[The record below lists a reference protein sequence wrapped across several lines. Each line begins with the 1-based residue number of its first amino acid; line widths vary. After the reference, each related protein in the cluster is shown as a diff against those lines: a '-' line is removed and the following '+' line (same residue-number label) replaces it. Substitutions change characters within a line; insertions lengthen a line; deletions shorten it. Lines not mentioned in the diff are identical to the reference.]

1 MPAEAAPE
9 IVLVD
14 DSELDAYFLGR
25 WLSRSALPNALRA
38 FPSGQHFLDHMV
50 AVQTGT
56 TPMPALVLMDIN
68 MPEASGFEVV
78 RSLRSLPAFREA
90 PEVVFYSNSDS
101 PLDRRRAEELGAGFV
116 EKFSSRAEALEYLD
130 QWRSSGG

>member
-14 DSELDAYFLGR
+14 DSEVDAYFLAR
-25 WLSRSALPNALRA
+25 WISRSVLPNPLRA
-38 FPSGQHFLDHMV
+38 FPSGRHFLAHMQD
-50 AVQTGT
+50 VQAGT

-78 RSLRSLPAFREA
+78 RSLRSLPAFRET
-90 PEVVFYSNSDS
+90 PRVVFYSNSDS
-101 PLDRRRAEELGAGFV
+101 PWDRQRAAELGAGFV
-116 EKFSSRAEALEYLD
+116 EKFSSRAEALQYLD
-130 QWRSSGG
+130 RWSTSGG